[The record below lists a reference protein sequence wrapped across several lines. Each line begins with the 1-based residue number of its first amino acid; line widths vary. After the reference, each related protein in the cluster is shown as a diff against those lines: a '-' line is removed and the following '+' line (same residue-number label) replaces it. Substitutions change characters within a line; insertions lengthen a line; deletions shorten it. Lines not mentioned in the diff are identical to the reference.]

1 MREAPCRRRHGS
13 AGREAARLR
22 SSVEFESV
30 ELGAEAGPVG
40 LERILSHRVEHVTF
54 RPPVAEP
61 LDGLTVGRERA
72 EVRAKARWV

>member
-22 SSVEFESV
+22 SSV

-61 LDGLTVGRERA
+61 LNGLTVGRERA